1 MVVSGALV
9 ARGTNF
15 SNMRSIPKQR
25 ILRVNCPGYGVDS
38 YFDLKEAKELKKYT
52 AIIVNPSSIVHLY
65 KKDLDLVRRVDEAIA
80 QGQTSLSVADD
91 EILRS
96 IEQEVETRIIQLS
109 DFLTQGGVLV
119 YFLSRPF
126 TIYGPTLSLDNY
138 CWLESLAPDQPN
150 EPNIRQ
156 MSAVSQGRLVDLSE
170 TGLQSEFGAY
180 LLQQGIEWS
189 TIIREE
195 KLTDGYS
202 ALATAGPKKCIAGQ
216 LFIMNN
222 TGRVVFLPAPFSP
235 DFDRTL
241 ISCLNAWYSKKE
253 PSIEEIAAEQ
263 AEVATAALAK
273 AALPS
278 APAGP
283 GLFKRE
289 AEPVASVEVAAD
301 LSSMP
306 SREESGSNSL
316 RSLLSG
322 SDDNSAFE
330 ESVSDRI
337 NAQPKKS
344 SPSIDLSVFA
354 QTARQ
359 LVEKV
364 SAKESAAQASAPAPE
379 APSLDL
385 VAPTAQSQAAAA
397 QSAAAQAAAAAAAA
411 LAAIKLPGQASTP
424 TPSPVAAPAPAPATT
439 SISDLISSV
448 TASLSPEVVAPR
460 PDSIPEPEPEP
471 EPIPIPEPEP
481 IVAPEPVQE
490 MVAEPEPVFDEYV
503 EEPVAVTQVQLPEP
517 EPEPEYIPEPV
528 LDQSPAVE
536 PQVQI
541 QMEQSGIQPEFQ
553 YENVGIQNQSTVATS
568 HNLPAMSGELLPSEF
583 QQDIEK
589 NVDDLFTIPQVSA
602 APVQEEAPQS
612 QLQEPVPQPYG
623 DNIVTDNP
631 NVNQP
636 AANTDQG
643 NKQKTIDLLRELEK
657 AKAASQQPATT
668 VTPHSPQVSPEAA
681 SAAFLA
687 QMPTQPQAQPK
698 PLLQQLA
705 NANTPTPIPQA
716 AQAPQAPVEQ
726 PAPQVEQAQQ
736 PVNASHLSNLFKKTE
751 TDMPVP
757 NLSALQAAPAPV
769 SAPAPA
775 PASTPAPKPPQ
786 ASSIE
791 DSYADIPAVTPASL
805 GGHAMNLNAHL
816 EPANLSSQHIGVNG
830 EAPGWSKEYTF
841 NFLDTLRK
849 HEYDLNE
856 QMNDLQAKLDT
867 LRAKIEYVDYLK
879 QCLISGG
886 INELKDACTKVLQ
899 RLGWTVNI
907 LENNQN
913 EFLLLSGEHPE
924 SLVRMVAGAE
934 QCPRGE
940 VASLAESAISF
951 WDDHE
956 VEPKGVL
963 IACTW
968 NTTDPHARTEPEFGE
983 AVNAFARKK
992 NLCLV
997 TSLQLLA
1004 IYRDL
1009 ELGFI
1014 TPDDVRKQI
1023 LETSGQL
1030 NGYQIEAA
1038 MATV

>member
-38 YFDLKEAKELKKYT
+38 YFDLKEAKELKKFT

-65 KKDLDLVRRVDEAIA
+65 KKDQDLARRVDEAIA

-289 AEPVASVEVAAD
+289 AEPVASVEVATD

-306 SREESGSNSL
+306 TSQESGSNSL

-322 SDDNSAFE
+322 SDDNSEFE

-379 APSLDL
+379 APSPDL

-424 TPSPVAAPAPAPATT
+424 TPSPVAAPAPATT

-460 PDSIPEPEPEP
+460 PDSMP
-471 EPIPIPEPEP
+471 EPIAEP
-481 IVAPEPVQE
+481 
-490 MVAEPEPVFDEYV
+490 EPEPVFDEYA

-528 LDQSPAVE
+528 LEQAPAVE
-536 PQVQI
+536 PQVPV
-541 QMEQSGIQPEFQ
+541 QMEQPEIQPEFQ

-589 NVDDLFTIPQVSA
+589 NVDDLFTIPQVAA
-602 APVQEEAPQS
+602 APVQEEAPQP

-668 VTPHSPQVSPEAA
+668 ITPQAQQVSPEAA

-687 QMPTQPQAQPK
+687 QMPTQPQAQPQPQPK

-705 NANTPTPIPQA
+705 NANTPTPIPQT
-716 AQAPQAPVEQ
+716 AQAPQAPAAQV
-726 PAPQVEQAQQ
+726 APQVEPAQQ
-736 PVNASHLSNLFKKTE
+736 PINPAHLSNLFKKTE

-757 NLSALQAAPAPV
+757 NLSALQAAPSPVPAQAPV
-769 SAPAPA
+769 SAPAPQA
-775 PASTPAPKPPQ
+775 PQ
-786 ASSIE
+786 ANSIE
-791 DSYADIPAVTPASL
+791 DSYSDIPAVTPASL

-816 EPANLSSQHIGVNG
+816 EPANLSSQHSGVNG
-830 EAPGWSKEYTF
+830 EAPGWSKDYTF

-856 QMNDLQAKLDT
+856 QLNDLQAKLDT

-899 RLGWTVNI
+899 RLGWTVSS

-924 SLVRMVAGAE
+924 SLVRMVAGAD

-968 NTTDPHARTEPEFGE
+968 NTTDPHARTEPEFSE

-1004 IYRDL
+1004 IFRDL

-1014 TPDDVRKQI
+1014 TPEDVRKQI